1 MKGSHLRSEKDK
13 NAYLMKTVYSNILS
27 IVTQRAR
34 DFFRKHSLPRWMVFA
49 FDTGAVFFT
58 FILSYLLRYNFDI
71 DEITFLFA
79 LRQSVIIVGV
89 YCGFELIFRSFAGLI
104 RHTTIRDIFNV
115 LMTTTTALAVLM
127 VIAFIG
133 SSAEWNDLYTLPKSI
148 LVIHYVTINAFL
160 FISRIS
166 VKMFYE
172 MVSVRPANKK
182 NIVIYGAGAMGV
194 IVRRV
199 ISSDTENDYN
209 IVAFF
214 DANKKLQHKNL
225 YGIPVYSPE
234 KLTGSFLEKYKV
246 KTMIF
251 AINDVAPSK
260 KSDIYR
266 SAVDLG
272 LEVLQIPVVS
282 DWLNGTFEIRQLKKI
297 RVQDLL
303 SRDPIQLNMKRIAD
317 GLRDRTIL
325 VTGAAGSIG
334 SELVRQLTRF
344 NVAKL
349 VLVDNAETPMFN
361 LENELN
367 EHFAHAPVRTILADV
382 TDQTRIERIFRE
394 YRPDFVFHAAAY
406 KHVPLMEQNPYEAVR
421 VNVGGTTILT
431 NLSVKYGVEKFVM
444 VSTDKAVNPTNV
456 MGASKRTCE
465 QILRSRSSLDGNK
478 TQFVITR
485 FGNVLGSN
493 GSVIPIFRRQIEEG
507 GPVTVTH
514 PDITRYFM
522 TIPEACQLVLEAGFM
537 GSGGEIFVFDMGEP
551 VKIVDLAMQ
560 MIKLSGYEPD
570 KDIKIEYSGLRPGE
584 KLYEELLTDQE
595 KTLPTY
601 NSKVKIAEV
610 ADFDHEATL
619 AKIVSLLQSCHILS
633 EEELVRKLS
642 AIVPEYIS
650 SNSKFISEQ
659 INQDRSKEGSL
670 ELGIYPD

>member
-1 MKGSHLRSEKDK
+1 MKAL
-13 NAYLMKTVYSNILS
+13 YSDFFNFISLKS
-27 IVTQRAR
+27 R

-49 FDTGAVFFT
+49 FDGSVVF
-58 FILSYLLRYNFDI
+58 
-71 DEITFLFA
+71 ITFLFA
-79 LRQSVIIVGV
+79 YVLRFNFVLEFPLGTALRQGLVVVGV
-89 YCGFELIFRSFAGLI
+89 FSIFELIFRTFAGLI
-104 RHTTIRDIFNV
+104 RHTTIKDIFNV
-115 LMTTTTALAVLM
+115 LLTTTSALVVLL
-127 VIAFIG
+127 VITLAGKVSFWHEAFNIPG
-133 SSAEWNDLYTLPKSI
+133 SVLL
-148 LVIHYVTINAFL
+148 IHYVTINAFL
-160 FISRIS
+160 IISRIS

-172 MVSVRPANKK
+172 MVAVKPVNKK

-194 IVRRV
+194 VVKRV
-199 ISSDTENDYN
+199 ISGDTENDYN
-209 IVAFF
+209 IVAFL
-214 DANKKLQHKNL
+214 DGDKKLQRKNL
-225 YGIPVYSPE
+225 NGIPVFSPE
-234 KLTGSFLEKYKV
+234 KLTESFLEKNKV

-251 AINDVAPSK
+251 AINDIAQSK

-266 SAVDLG
+266 SAVELG
-272 LEVLQIPVVS
+272 LEVLQIPIVS
-282 DWLNGTFEIRQLKKI
+282 DWLNGSFEIRQLKKI

-334 SELVRQLTRF
+334 SEIVRQLTRF

-361 LENELN
+361 LENELL

-382 TDQTRIERIFRE
+382 TDQTRMERIFRE
-394 YRPDFVFHAAAY
+394 YHPDFVFHAAAY

-444 VSTDKAVNPTNV
+444 ISTDKAVNPTNV

-465 QILRSRSSLDGNK
+465 QILRSRSALEGNT

-537 GSGGEIFVFDMGEP
+537 GSGGEIFVFDMGDP
-551 VKIVDLAMQ
+551 VKIVDLARQ
-560 MIKLSGYEPD
+560 MIKLSGFEPD
-570 KDIKIEYSGLRPGE
+570 NEIKIEFTGLRPGE
-584 KLYEELLTDQE
+584 KLYEELLTDHE

-601 NSKVKIAEV
+601 NSKVKIALV

-619 AKIVSLLQSCHILS
+619 AKTVSLLRSCHRLS

-642 AIVPEYIS
+642 AIVPEYNS
-650 SNSKFISEQ
+650 SNSKFTTEQ
-659 INQDRSKEGSL
+659 IQEGSSSKDSL
-670 ELGIYPD
+670 ELEVYPD

>member
-1 MKGSHLRSEKDK
+1 
-13 NAYLMKTVYSNILS
+13 I
-27 IVTQRAR
+27 
-34 DFFRKHSLPRWMVFA
+34 
-49 FDTGAVFFT
+49 
-58 FILSYLLRYNFDI
+58 
-71 DEITFLFA
+71 
-79 LRQSVIIVGV
+79 
-89 YCGFELIFRSFAGLI
+89 I
-104 RHTTIRDIFNV
+104 RHTTIKDIFNV
-115 LMTTTTALAVLM
+115 LLTTIATLLVLM
-127 VIAFIG
+127 VFTFVGQISDWWQILDIPG
-133 SSAEWNDLYTLPKSI
+133 SI
-148 LVIHYVTINAFL
+148 LLIHYVTMNACL
-160 FISRIS
+160 IISRIS

-172 MVSVRPANKK
+172 MIAVRPVNKK
-182 NIVIYGAGAMGV
+182 NIIIYGAGAMGV
-194 IVRRV
+194 VVQRV
-199 ISSDTENDYN
+199 ISSDTEKDYN
-209 IVAFF
+209 IVAFL
-214 DANKKLQHKNL
+214 DADKKLQRKNL
-225 YGIPVYSPE
+225 IGVPVFSPE
-234 KLTGSFLEKYKV
+234 KLNYGFLEKHQV

-251 AINDVAPSK
+251 AINDISPAK

-282 DWLNGTFEIRQLKKI
+282 DWLNGSFEVKQLKKI

-317 GLRDRTIL
+317 GLHDRTIL

-334 SELVRQLTRF
+334 SEIVRQLTRF
-344 NVAKL
+344 NTSKL
-349 VLVDNAETPMFN
+349 VLIDNAETPMFN
-361 LENELN
+361 LENELH
-367 EHFAHAPVRTILADV
+367 EHYAHAPVRTILADV
-382 TDQTRIERIFRE
+382 TDQIRMERIFRE
-394 YRPDFVFHAAAY
+394 YHPDYVFHAAAY

-465 QILRSRSSLDGNK
+465 QILRSRASLDGNK

-551 VKIVDLAMQ
+551 VKIADLARQ
-560 MIKLSGYEPD
+560 MIKLSGFEPD
-570 KDIKIEYSGLRPGE
+570 KDIKIEYTGLRPGE

-601 NSKVKIAEV
+601 NRKVKIAEV
-610 ADFDHEATL
+610 ADFDHVKTL
-619 AKIVSLLQSCHILS
+619 AKTVSLLQSYYKS
-633 EEELVRKLS
+633 TEEELVRKLS
-642 AIVPEYIS
+642 AIVPEYNS
-650 SNSKFISEQ
+650 SNSKFTPEQISE
-659 INQDRSKEGSL
+659 NKNKEGSVEL
-670 ELGIYPD
+670 EVYPD

>member
-1 MKGSHLRSEKDK
+1 M
-13 NAYLMKTVYSNILS
+13 
-27 IVTQRAR
+27 
-34 DFFRKHSLPRWMVFA
+34 
-49 FDTGAVFFT
+49 
-58 FILSYLLRYNFDI
+58 
-71 DEITFLFA
+71 
-79 LRQSVIIVGV
+79 
-89 YCGFELIFRSFAGLI
+89 
-104 RHTTIRDIFNV
+104 
-115 LMTTTTALAVLM
+115 
-127 VIAFIG
+127 
-133 SSAEWNDLYTLPKSI
+133 
-148 LVIHYVTINAFL
+148 
-160 FISRIS
+160 
-166 VKMFYE
+166 
-172 MVSVRPANKK
+172 
-182 NIVIYGAGAMGV
+182 
-194 IVRRV
+194 
-199 ISSDTENDYN
+199 
-209 IVAFF
+209 
-214 DANKKLQHKNL
+214 
-225 YGIPVYSPE
+225 
-234 KLTGSFLEKYKV
+234 
-246 KTMIF
+246 
-251 AINDVAPSK
+251 
-260 KSDIYR
+260 
-266 SAVDLG
+266 G

-282 DWLNGTFEIRQLKKI
+282 DWLNGTFEVKQLKKI

-303 SRDPIQLNMKRIAD
+303 NRDPIQLNMKRIAD

-334 SELVRQLTRF
+334 SEIVRQLTRF

-349 VLVDNAETPMFN
+349 VLIDNAETPMFN
-361 LENELN
+361 LEQELL

-382 TDQTRIERIFRE
+382 TDQLRMERIFRE
-394 YRPDFVFHAAAY
+394 YRPVFVFNAAAY

-431 NLSVKYGVEKFVM
+431 NLSVKYNVEKFVM

-465 QILRSRSSLDGNK
+465 QILRSRASLEGNK

-551 VKIVDLAMQ
+551 VRIADLARQ

-570 KDIKIEYSGLRPGE
+570 KDIKIEYTGLRPGE
-584 KLYEELLTDQE
+584 KLYEELLTDHE

-619 AKIVSLLQSCHILS
+619 AKTVSLLQSSYKLS
-633 EEELVRKLS
+633 EEELVRKLA
-642 AIVPEYIS
+642 AIVPEYNS
-650 SNSKFISEQ
+650 SNSKFTPANTGDGHS
-659 INQDRSKEGSL
+659 DTSSL
-670 ELGIYPD
+670 ELEVYPD

>member
-1 MKGSHLRSEKDK
+1 MKDL
-13 NAYLMKTVYSNILS
+13 YSDFFNFLS
-27 IVTQRAR
+27 QKSRA
-34 DFFRKHSLPRWMVFA
+34 FFRKHSLPRWMVFA
-49 FDTGAVFFT
+49 FDGGAVFLT
-58 FILSYLLRYNFDI
+58 FIFAYLLRFNFEVGPTI
-71 DEITFLFA
+71 MGMALKQSLLVVAVYSVSEI
-79 LRQSVIIVGV
+79 
-89 YCGFELIFRSFAGLI
+89 IFRSFAGLI

-115 LMTTTTALAVLM
+115 LLATTSAFTVLLIFTLA
-127 VIAFIG
+127 
-133 SSAEWNDLYTLPKSI
+133 SSISNWKEVFNVPGSI
-148 LVIHYVTINAFL
+148 LAIHFVTLNAFL

-172 MVSVRPANKK
+172 MVSVRPVNKK
-182 NIVIYGAGAMGV
+182 NVIIYGAGAMGV
-194 IVRRV
+194 IVKRV
-199 ISSDTENDYN
+199 ISGDTENDYN
-209 IVAFF
+209 IVAFL
-214 DANKKLQHKNL
+214 DANKKLQGKSLNGAPVFSPDRLTENFLDKNN
-225 YGIPVYSPE
+225 
-234 KLTGSFLEKYKV
+234 V

-251 AINDVAPSK
+251 AINDIEPAK
-260 KSDIYR
+260 KTDIYR
-266 SAVDLG
+266 SAVDMG

-282 DWLNGTFEIRQLKKI
+282 DWLNGTFEVRQLKKI

-303 SRDPIQLNMKRIAD
+303 NRDPIQLNMKRIAD

-334 SELVRQLTRF
+334 SEIVRQLTRF

-349 VLVDNAETPMFN
+349 VLIDNAETPMFN
-361 LENELN
+361 LENELL

-382 TDQTRIERIFRE
+382 TDQFRMERIFRE

-431 NLSVKYGVEKFVM
+431 NLSVKYNVEKFVM
-444 VSTDKAVNPTNV
+444 VSTDKAVNQTNV

-465 QILRSRSSLDGNK
+465 QILRSRSSLEGNT

-507 GPVTVTH
+507 GPLTVTH

-537 GSGGEIFVFDMGEP
+537 GSGGEIFVFDMGDP
-551 VKIVDLAMQ
+551 VRIADLARQ

-570 KDIKIEYSGLRPGE
+570 KDIKIEYTGLRPGE
-584 KLYEELLTDQE
+584 KLYEELLTDHE

-619 AKIVSLLQSCHILS
+619 AKTVSLLQSSYRLS
-633 EEELVRKLS
+633 EEELVRKLA
-642 AIVPEYIS
+642 AIVPEYNS
-650 SNSKFISEQ
+650 SNSKFTPGNIG
-659 INQDRSKEGSL
+659 EGNNDASSL
-670 ELGIYPD
+670 ELEVYPD

>member
-1 MKGSHLRSEKDK
+1 VE
-13 NAYLMKTVYSNILS
+13 
-27 IVTQRAR
+27 
-34 DFFRKHSLPRWMVFA
+34 
-49 FDTGAVFFT
+49 
-58 FILSYLLRYNFDI
+58 
-71 DEITFLFA
+71 
-79 LRQSVIIVGV
+79 
-89 YCGFELIFRSFAGLI
+89 
-104 RHTTIRDIFNV
+104 
-115 LMTTTTALAVLM
+115 
-127 VIAFIG
+127 
-133 SSAEWNDLYTLPKSI
+133 
-148 LVIHYVTINAFL
+148 
-160 FISRIS
+160 
-166 VKMFYE
+166 
-172 MVSVRPANKK
+172 
-182 NIVIYGAGAMGV
+182 
-194 IVRRV
+194 
-199 ISSDTENDYN
+199 
-209 IVAFF
+209 
-214 DANKKLQHKNL
+214 
-225 YGIPVYSPE
+225 
-234 KLTGSFLEKYKV
+234 
-246 KTMIF
+246 
-251 AINDVAPSK
+251 
-260 KSDIYR
+260 
-266 SAVDLG
+266 LG

-282 DWLNGTFEIRQLKKI
+282 DWLNGSFEIRQLKKI

-334 SELVRQLTRF
+334 SEIVRQLTRF

-361 LENELN
+361 LENELL

-382 TDQTRIERIFRE
+382 TDQTRMERIFRE
-394 YRPDFVFHAAAY
+394 YQPDFVFHAAAY

-444 VSTDKAVNPTNV
+444 ISTDKAVNPTNV

-465 QILRSRSSLDGNK
+465 QILRSRSALEGNT

-551 VKIVDLAMQ
+551 VKIVDLARQ
-560 MIKLSGYEPD
+560 MIKLSGFEPD
-570 KDIKIEYSGLRPGE
+570 NEIKIEFTGLRPGE
-584 KLYEELLTDQE
+584 KLYEELLTDHE

-601 NSKVKIAEV
+601 NSKVKIALV

-619 AKIVSLLQSCHILS
+619 AKTVSLLRSCHRLS

-642 AIVPEYIS
+642 AIVPEYNS
-650 SNSKFISEQ
+650 SNSKFTPEQ
-659 INQDRSKEGSL
+659 IQEGSSSKDSL
-670 ELGIYPD
+670 ELEIYPD

>member
-1 MKGSHLRSEKDK
+1 
-13 NAYLMKTVYSNILS
+13 
-27 IVTQRAR
+27 
-34 DFFRKHSLPRWMVFA
+34 MVFS
-49 FDTGAVFFT
+49 FDVGVV
-58 FILSYLLRYNFDI
+58 L
-71 DEITFLFA
+71 ITFLFSYVLRFNFVLGAFDIEMA
-79 LRQSVIIVGV
+79 LRQSLIVIGV
-89 YCGFELIFRSFAGLI
+89 FSVFEFIFRTYAGLI

-115 LMTTTTALAVLM
+115 LLTTSCTFAVLL
-127 VIAFIG
+127 AFTLVGKISDWKAIFNISG
-133 SSAEWNDLYTLPKSI
+133 SVLS
-148 LVIHYVTINAFL
+148 IHYLTLNAFL
-160 FISRIS
+160 IISRIS

-172 MVSVRPANKK
+172 MVAVRPANKR
-182 NIVIYGAGAMGV
+182 NVIIYGAGAMGV
-194 IVRRV
+194 IVKRV
-199 ISSDTENDYN
+199 IGSDQENDYN
-209 IVAFF
+209 IIAFL
-214 DANKKLQHKNL
+214 DEDRKLQGKILN
-225 YGIPVYSPE
+225 GIPVFSPD
-234 KLTGSFLEKYKV
+234 KLSEQFLEKHKV

-251 AINDVAPSK
+251 AINDITQSR

-266 SAVDLG
+266 AAVDLG

-282 DWLNGTFEIRQLKKI
+282 DWLNGSFEVRQLKKI

-334 SELVRQLTRF
+334 SEIVRQLTRF
-344 NVAKL
+344 NVSKL
-349 VLVDNAETPMFN
+349 VLIDNAETPMFN
-361 LENELN
+361 LESELL

-382 TDQTRIERIFRE
+382 TDQARMERIFRE
-394 YRPDFVFHAAAY
+394 YNPDFVFHAAAY

-421 VNVGGTTILT
+421 VNVGGTTVLT

-465 QILRSRSSLDGNK
+465 QILRSRSSLAGNT

-551 VKIVDLAMQ
+551 VKIVDLARQ

-570 KDIKIEYSGLRPGE
+570 KEIKIEFTGLRPGE

-610 ADFDHEATL
+610 ADFDHVATL
-619 AKIVSLLQSCHILS
+619 AKTVSLLQSCYKLS

-642 AIVPEYIS
+642 AIVPEYNS
-650 SNSKFISEQ
+650 SHSKFIPEQ
-659 INQDRSKEGSL
+659 IQGEGSSKDSL
-670 ELGIYPD
+670 ELEIYPD

>member
-1 MKGSHLRSEKDK
+1 MKAL
-13 NAYLMKTVYSNILS
+13 YLDFFNLIS
-27 IVTQRAR
+27 QRAR
-34 DFFRKHSLPRWMVFA
+34 IFFRKHSLPRWMVFA
-49 FDTGAVFFT
+49 FDAGAVFIT
-58 FILSYLLRYNFDI
+58 FLFSYILRYNFVIHDFELALAI
-71 DEITFLFA
+71 KQAFL
-79 LRQSVIIVGV
+79 VVGI

-115 LMTTTTALAVLM
+115 LLTTTSAVAVLM
-127 VIAFIG
+127 IFTFVSTI
-133 SSAEWNDLYTLPKSI
+133 SDWKSI
-148 LVIHYVTINAFL
+148 FDIPGSILTIHYVTINAFL

-172 MVSVRPANKK
+172 MVAIRPANKK
-182 NIVIYGAGAMGV
+182 NVIIYGAGAMGV
-194 IVRRV
+194 IVKRV

-209 IVAFF
+209 IVAFL
-214 DANKKLQHKNL
+214 DSDKKLQRKIIN
-225 YGIPVYSPE
+225 GIPVFSPE
-234 KLTGSFLEKYKV
+234 KMTKSFLEKSKV
-246 KTMIF
+246 RTMIF
-251 AINDVAPSK
+251 AINDIAPSR

-266 SAVDLG
+266 EAVDLG

-282 DWLNGTFEIRQLKKI
+282 DWLNGTFEVRQLKKI

-303 SRDPIQLNMKRIAD
+303 SREPIQLNMKRIAD

-334 SELVRQLTRF
+334 SEIVRQLTRF
-344 NVAKL
+344 NVGKL
-349 VLVDNAETPMFN
+349 VLIDNAETPMFN
-361 LENELN
+361 LEGELL
-367 EHFAHAPVRTILADV
+367 EHFAHAPVRTILSDV
-382 TDQTRIERIFRE
+382 TDQSRMERIFSE
-394 YRPDFVFHAAAY
+394 YKPDFVFHAAAY

-431 NLSVKYGVEKFVM
+431 NLAVKYGVEKFVM

-465 QILRSRSSLDGNK
+465 QILRSRSSLEGNK

-537 GSGGEIFVFDMGEP
+537 GSGGEIFVFDMGKP
-551 VKIVDLAMQ
+551 VKIVDLARQ

-570 KDIKIEYSGLRPGE
+570 KDIKIEFTGLRPGE

-619 AKIVSLLQSCHILS
+619 AKTVSLLQSCDRLT
-633 EEELVRKLS
+633 EKELVRKLS
-642 AIVPEYIS
+642 AIVPEYQS
-650 SNSKFISEQ
+650 SNSKYVSSPLAEGS
-659 INQDRSKEGSL
+659 DEGSL
-670 ELGIYPD
+670 ELEVYPD

>member
-1 MKGSHLRSEKDK
+1 MKAL
-13 NAYLMKTVYSNILS
+13 YSNLFDILS
-27 IVTQRAR
+27 LKSRA
-34 DFFRKHSLPRWMVFA
+34 FFRKHSLPRWMVFTFDSGAA
-49 FDTGAVFFT
+49 F
-58 FILSYLLRYNFDI
+58 L
-71 DEITFLFA
+71 TFLFA
-79 LRQSVIIVGV
+79 YVLRFNFEVSAFNLEMALTQSLLIVFV
-89 YCGFELIFRSFAGLI
+89 YGGFELCFRSFAGLI

-115 LMTTTTALAVLM
+115 LIATTSALLVLM
-127 VIAFIG
+127 IITFTSWV
-133 SSAEWNDLYTLPKSI
+133 SAWRDVFNIPGSI
-148 LVIHYVTINAFL
+148 LVIHYVTLNAIL
-160 FISRIS
+160 LISRIS

-172 MVSVRPANKK
+172 MVSYRPANRK
-182 NIVIYGAGAMGV
+182 NVLIYGAGAMGV
-194 IVRRV
+194 VVKRV

-209 IVAFF
+209 IVAFL
-214 DANKKLQHKNL
+214 DGDKKLQHKNL
-225 YGIPVYSPE
+225 NGIPVFSPA
-234 KLTGSFLEKYKV
+234 KLTSEFLEKNHV

-251 AINDVAPSK
+251 AINDIEPSR

-266 SAVDLG
+266 DAVDLG

-282 DWLNGTFEIRQLKKI
+282 DWLNGSFEVKQLKKI
-297 RVQDLL
+297 KVQDLL
-303 SRDPIQLNMKRIAD
+303 SREPIQLNMKRIAD

-344 NVAKL
+344 NIGKL
-349 VLVDNAETPMFN
+349 VLVDNAETPMFH
-361 LENELN
+361 LEGELL

-382 TDQTRIERIFRE
+382 TDQVRMDRIFRDH
-394 YRPDFVFHAAAY
+394 RPEFVFHAAAY

-421 VNVGGTTILT
+421 VNVGGTTIMT
-431 NLSVKYGVEKFVM
+431 NLAVKYGVEKFVM
-444 VSTDKAVNPTNV
+444 ISTDKAVNPTNV

-465 QILRSRSSLDGNK
+465 QILRSRANLDGNT

-493 GSVIPIFRRQIEEG
+493 GSVIPIFRKQIEEG

-551 VKIVDLAMQ
+551 VKIVNLARQ

-570 KDIKIEYSGLRPGE
+570 KDIKIEYTGLRPGE

-601 NSKVKIAEV
+601 NAKVKIAEV
-610 ADFDHEATL
+610 ADFDHEITL
-619 AKIVSLLQSCHILS
+619 AKIVSLLQSAYRLS
-633 EEELVRKLS
+633 EKELIAKLS
-642 AIVPEYIS
+642 AIVPEFTSTNKNYLS
-650 SNSKFISEQ
+650 GLDKGTEEDSVEM
-659 INQDRSKEGSL
+659 EV
-670 ELGIYPD
+670 YPD

>member
-1 MKGSHLRSEKDK
+1 MGEFTMEIAMKQSL
-13 NAYLMKTVYSNILS
+13 
-27 IVTQRAR
+27 IVV
-34 DFFRKHSLPRWMVFA
+34 S
-49 FDTGAVFFT
+49 
-58 FILSYLLRYNFDI
+58 
-71 DEITFLFA
+71 
-79 LRQSVIIVGV
+79 V
-89 YCGFELIFRSFAGLI
+89 YCGFEILFGSFAGLI

-115 LMTTTTALAVLM
+115 LMTTTSALLVLM
-127 VIAFIG
+127 VIAFAG
-133 SSAEWNDLYTLPKSI
+133 SSAAWRDIFTLPKSI

-172 MVSVRPANKK
+172 MVAVRPVNKK

-194 IVRRV
+194 IVKRV

-209 IVAFF
+209 IVAFL
-214 DANKKLQHKNL
+214 DEDKKLQRKILN
-225 YGIPVYSPE
+225 GIPVFSPE
-234 KLTGSFLEKYKV
+234 KLTESFLEKHKV

-251 AINDVAPSK
+251 AINDIAQSR

-272 LEVLQIPVVS
+272 LEVLQIPIVS
-282 DWLNGTFEIRQLKKI
+282 DWLNGSFEIRQLKKI

-334 SELVRQLTRF
+334 SEIVRQLTRF
-344 NVAKL
+344 NVSKL

-361 LENELN
+361 LENELL

-382 TDQTRIERIFRE
+382 TDQSRMERIFKE
-394 YRPDFVFHAAAY
+394 YHPDFIFHAAAY
-406 KHVPLMEQNPYEAVR
+406 KHVPLMEQNPHEAVR

-431 NLSVKYGVEKFVM
+431 NLAVKYGVEKFVM

-465 QILRSRSSLDGNK
+465 QILRSRSALEGNK

-551 VKIVDLAMQ
+551 VKIVDLARQ
-560 MIKLSGYEPD
+560 MIKLSGFEPD
-570 KDIKIEYSGLRPGE
+570 KDIKIEFSGLRPGE
-584 KLYEELLTDQE
+584 KLYEELLTDTE

-619 AKIVSLLQSCHILS
+619 AKTVSLLQSSFRLS

-642 AIVPEYIS
+642 AIVPEYNC
-650 SNSKFISEQ
+650 SNSKFTPEQ
-659 INQDRSKEGSL
+659 NQENSSSKDSL
-670 ELGIYPD
+670 ELEVYPD

>member
-1 MKGSHLRSEKDK
+1 M
-13 NAYLMKTVYSNILS
+13 IL
-27 IVTQRAR
+27 
-34 DFFRKHSLPRWMVFA
+34 
-49 FDTGAVFFT
+49 T
-58 FILSYLLRYNFDI
+58 FSGGIS
-71 DEITFLFA
+71 A
-79 LRQSVIIVGV
+79 WK
-89 YCGFELIFRSFAGLI
+89 
-104 RHTTIRDIFNV
+104 DIFNV
-115 LMTTTTALAVLM
+115 P
-127 VIAFIG
+127 G
-133 SSAEWNDLYTLPKSI
+133 SI
-148 LVIHYVTINAFL
+148 LVIHFVTLNAFL

-166 VKMFYE
+166 IKMFYE

-182 NIVIYGAGAMGV
+182 NVVIYGAGAMGV
-194 IVRRV
+194 IVKRV

-209 IVAFF
+209 IVAFL
-214 DANKKLQHKNL
+214 DSNKKLQNKHLN
-225 YGIPVYSPE
+225 GIPVYNPA
-234 KLTGSFLEKYKV
+234 KLTENFLGKNRV

-251 AINDVAPSK
+251 AINDISPSK

-266 SAVDLG
+266 DAVDLG
-272 LEVLQIPVVS
+272 VEVLQIPVIS
-282 DWLNGTFEIRQLKKI
+282 DWLNGSFEVKQLKKI
-297 RVQDLL
+297 KVQDLL

-317 GLRDRTIL
+317 GLHDKSIL

-334 SELVRQLTRF
+334 SEIVRQLTRF
-344 NVAKL
+344 NVGKL
-349 VLVDNAETPMFN
+349 VLVDNAETPMFH
-361 LENELN
+361 LEGELL

-382 TDQTRIERIFRE
+382 TDQLRMDGIFKQ

-421 VNVGGTTILT
+421 VNVGGTTIMT
-431 NLSVKYGVEKFVM
+431 NLAVKYGVEKFVM

-465 QILRSRSSLDGNK
+465 QILRSRSILAGNK

-493 GSVIPIFRRQIEEG
+493 GSVIPIFRKQIEEG

-551 VKIVDLAMQ
+551 VKIVDLARQ

-570 KDIKIEYSGLRPGE
+570 KDIKIEYTGLRPGE

-601 NSKVKIAEV
+601 NAKVKIAEV

-619 AKIVSLLQSCHILS
+619 AKTVSLLQSAYRLS
-633 EEELVRKLS
+633 ETELIAKLS
-642 AIVPEYIS
+642 AIVPEYTS
-650 SNSKFISEQ
+650 SNSKFKTDLMKGEKGDSVEM
-659 INQDRSKEGSL
+659 EF
-670 ELGIYPD
+670 YPD

>member
-1 MKGSHLRSEKDK
+1 MKAL
-13 NAYLMKTVYSNILS
+13 YSDFFSFVSLKS
-27 IVTQRAR
+27 R

-49 FDTGAVFFT
+49 FDAGAVFLT
-58 FILSYLLRYNFDI
+58 FIFSYLLRHNFVMGEFTMDI
-71 DEITFLFA
+71 A
-79 LRQSVIIVGV
+79 LKQSIVVVGV
-89 YCGFELIFRSFAGLI
+89 YCGFELLFRSFAGLI
-104 RHTTIRDIFNV
+104 RHTTIRDIYNV
-115 LMTTTTALAVLM
+115 LLATTSALIVLM
-127 VIAFIG
+127 IFAFAG
-133 SSAEWNDLYTLPKSI
+133 SSSEWKYVYLLPKSV

-172 MVSVRPANKK
+172 MISVRPANKK
-182 NIVIYGAGAMGV
+182 NIIIYGAGAMGV
-194 IVRRV
+194 IVKRV
-199 ISSDTENDYN
+199 ISGDMENDYN
-209 IVAFF
+209 IVAFL
-214 DANKKLQHKNL
+214 DGDRKLQNKNL
-225 YGIPVYSPE
+225 NGIPVFSPE
-234 KLTGSFLEKYKV
+234 KLTESFLEKNKV

-251 AINDVAPSK
+251 AINDVAQSK

-272 LEVLQIPVVS
+272 LEVLQIPIVS
-282 DWLNGTFEIRQLKKI
+282 DWLNGSFEIRQLKKI

-317 GLRDRTIL
+317 GLCDRTIL

-349 VLVDNAETPMFN
+349 VLIDNAETPMFN
-361 LENELN
+361 LENELL

-382 TDQTRIERIFRE
+382 TDQTRMERIFRE
-394 YRPDFVFHAAAY
+394 YHPDFVFHAAAY

-431 NLSVKYGVEKFVM
+431 NLSVRYGVEKFVM

-465 QILRSRSSLDGNK
+465 QILRSRASLDGNK

-551 VKIVDLAMQ
+551 VKIVDLARQ

-570 KDIKIEYSGLRPGE
+570 KDIKIEFTGLRPGE

-601 NSKVKIAEV
+601 NSKVKIAEA

-619 AKIVSLLQSCHILS
+619 AKTVSLLQSCYRLS

-642 AIVPEYIS
+642 AIVPEYNS
-650 SNSKFISEQ
+650 SNSKFTPEEVTKE
-659 INQDRSKEGSL
+659 RSNEDSIEL
-670 ELGIYPD
+670 EIYPD

>member
-1 MKGSHLRSEKDK
+1 
-13 NAYLMKTVYSNILS
+13 
-27 IVTQRAR
+27 
-34 DFFRKHSLPRWMVFA
+34 MVFT
-49 FDTGAVFFT
+49 FDVSVVFV
-58 FILSYLLRYNFDI
+58 
-71 DEITFLFA
+71 TFLFA
-79 LRQSVIIVGV
+79 YVLRLNFDISQIDLEMALRQVLVVVGV
-89 YCGFELIFRSFAGLI
+89 FSVFEFSFRAFAGLI
-104 RHTTIRDIFNV
+104 RHTTIRDIFIV
-115 LMTTTTALAVLM
+115 LLTTTLTLAVLLFFTLVAM
-127 VIAFIG
+127 I
-133 SSAEWNDLYTLPKSI
+133 SEWKAVFDIPGSI
-148 LVIHYVTINAFL
+148 LMIHYVTLNAFL
-160 FISRIS
+160 IISRIS

-172 MVSVRPANKK
+172 MIAVRPANKK
-182 NIVIYGAGAMGV
+182 NVIIYGAGAMGV
-194 IVRRV
+194 VVNRV
-199 ISSDTENDYN
+199 ISSDAENDYH
-209 IVAFF
+209 IVAFL
-214 DANKKLQHKNL
+214 DGDKKLQKKNL
-225 YGIPVYSPE
+225 SGVPVFNPDR
-234 KLTGSFLEKYKV
+234 LTEIFLEKNKV

-251 AINDVAPSK
+251 AINDIEQSK
-260 KSDIYR
+260 KTKIYR
-266 SAVDLG
+266 TAVDMG

-282 DWLNGTFEIRQLKKI
+282 DWLNGSFEVKQLKKI

-334 SELVRQLTRF
+334 SEIVRQLTRF

-361 LENELN
+361 LENELL
-367 EHFAHAPVRTILADV
+367 EQFAHAPVRTILADV
-382 TDQTRIERIFRE
+382 TDQTRMERVFRE
-394 YRPDFVFHAAAY
+394 YQPDFVFHAAAY

-431 NLSVKYGVEKFVM
+431 NLAVKYGVEKFVM

-465 QILRSRSSLDGNK
+465 QILRSRSSLAGNK

-551 VKIVDLAMQ
+551 VKIVDLARQ

-570 KDIKIEYSGLRPGE
+570 KDIKIEFTGLRPGE

-601 NSKVKIAEV
+601 NKKVKIAEV
-610 ADFDHEATL
+610 ADFDHVATL
-619 AKIVSLLQSCHILS
+619 AKTVSLLQSCYRLS
-633 EEELVRKLS
+633 EEELVKKLS
-642 AIVPEYIS
+642 AIVPEYNFN
-650 SNSKFISEQ
+650 NSKFTPEQ
-659 INQDRSKEGSL
+659 TTGETDKEGSVEL
-670 ELGIYPD
+670 EVYPD

>member
-1 MKGSHLRSEKDK
+1 MKALYDHLFGFFSLK
-13 NAYLMKTVYSNILS
+13 S
-27 IVTQRAR
+27 R
-34 DFFRKHSLPRWMVFA
+34 DFFRKHSLPMWVVFA
-49 FDTGAVFFT
+49 FDGSLVFGTWLF
-58 FILSYLLRYNFDI
+58 SYLLRYNFEFGEFTM
-71 DEITFLFA
+71 EIA
-79 LRQSVIIVGV
+79 LWQSLIVV
-89 YCGFELIFRSFAGLI
+89 AIYCGFQLLFRSFAGLI
-104 RHTTIRDIFNV
+104 RHTSIRDIFNV
-115 LMTTTTALAVLM
+115 LLSSSAALTVLM
-127 VIAFIG
+127 ILAIIG
-133 SSAEWNDLYTLPKSI
+133 GNTELPVVYMLPKAI
-148 LVIHYVTINAFL
+148 LVIQFVTLNISL

-172 MVSVRPANKK
+172 MVSVKPTNKK
-182 NIVIYGAGAMGV
+182 NIIIYGAGAMGV
-194 IVRRV
+194 IVNRV
-199 ISSDTENDYN
+199 IGSDTENNYN
-209 IVAFF
+209 IVAFL
-214 DANKKLQHKNL
+214 DSDRKVQGKNL
-225 YGIPVYSPE
+225 DGVPVFSPAR
-234 KLTGSFLEKYKV
+234 LTESFLDKNNV

-251 AINDVAPSK
+251 AINDIEPAK
-260 KSDIYR
+260 KTQIYR

-272 LEVLQIPVVS
+272 LEVLQIPQVS
-282 DWLNGTFEIRQLKKI
+282 DWLNGSFEVKHLKKI

-334 SELVRQLTRF
+334 SEIVRQLTRF
-344 NVAKL
+344 NVSKL
-349 VLVDNAETPMFN
+349 VLIDNAETPMFT
-361 LENELN
+361 LENELL

-382 TDQTRIERIFRE
+382 TDQTRMERIFRE
-394 YRPDFVFHAAAY
+394 YHPDFVFHAAAY

-431 NLSVKYGVEKFVM
+431 NLAVKYGVEKFVM

-465 QILRSRSSLDGNK
+465 QILRSRASLEGNT

-514 PDITRYFM
+514 PEITRYFM

-551 VKIVDLAMQ
+551 IKIADLARQ

-570 KDIKIEYSGLRPGE
+570 KDIKIEFTGLRPGE
-584 KLYEELLTDQE
+584 KLYEELLTDSE

-619 AKIVSLLQSCHILS
+619 AKTVSLLQSCYKLS

-642 AIVPEYIS
+642 AIVPEYNS
-650 SNSKFISEQ
+650 NNSKFVADEVA
-659 INQDRSKEGSL
+659 EGNDDGNPL
-670 ELGIYPD
+670 ELETYPD

>member
-1 MKGSHLRSEKDK
+1 
-13 NAYLMKTVYSNILS
+13 V
-27 IVTQRAR
+27 
-34 DFFRKHSLPRWMVFA
+34 VF
-49 FDTGAVFFT
+49 VFC
-58 FILSYLLRYNFDI
+58 
-71 DEITFLFA
+71 
-79 LRQSVIIVGV
+79 V
-89 YCGFELIFRSFAGLI
+89 FELIFRTFKGLI
-104 RHTTIRDIFNV
+104 RHTTIKDIFIV
-115 LMTTTTALAVLM
+115 LLTTTATTSVLL
-127 VIAFIG
+127 VVTLVG
-133 SSAEWNDLYTLPKSI
+133 QVEDWNAIFNIPGSI
-148 LVIHYVTINAFL
+148 LTIHYVTLNAFL
-160 FISRIS
+160 VISRIS

-172 MVSVRPANKK
+172 MVSVKPANRK
-182 NIVIYGAGAMGV
+182 NVIIYGAGAMGV
-194 IVRRV
+194 VVHRV
-199 ISSDTENDYN
+199 ISSDAENDFN
-209 IVAFF
+209 IVAFL
-214 DANKKLQHKNL
+214 DGDKKLHNKNL
-225 YGIPVYSPE
+225 SGVPVINPE
-234 KLTGSFLEKYKV
+234 RLTENFLEKNKV

-251 AINDVAPSK
+251 AINDIEQSK
-260 KSDIYR
+260 KTKIYR

-282 DWLNGTFEIRQLKKI
+282 DWLNGSFEVRQLKKI
-297 RVQDLL
+297 RVHDLL

-334 SELVRQLTRF
+334 SEIVRQLTRF

-361 LENELN
+361 LENELL

-382 TDQTRIERIFRE
+382 TDQTRMEGVFKK
-394 YRPDFVFHAAAY
+394 YHPDFVFHAAAY

-431 NLSVKYGVEKFVM
+431 NLAVKYGVEKFVM

-465 QILRSRSSLDGNK
+465 QILRSRSSLERNK

-551 VKIVDLAMQ
+551 VKIVDLARQ
-560 MIKLSGYEPD
+560 MIKLSGFEPD
-570 KDIKIEYSGLRPGE
+570 KDIKIEFTGLRPGE

-610 ADFDHEATL
+610 ADFDHVATL
-619 AKIVSLLQSCHILS
+619 AKTVSLLQSCYKLT
-633 EEELVRKLS
+633 EEELVRKLA
-642 AIVPEYIS
+642 AIVPEYNS
-650 SNSKFISEQ
+650 SNSKFTPDEIAEG
-659 INQDRSKEGSL
+659 RSDESSL
-670 ELGIYPD
+670 ELKTYPD